1 MGAKSFKT
9 GSKMAAYHLFIRAE
23 DELLI
28 ELKEVEL
35 VLRFAGLGV
44 DGFQELAND
53 PDDLRQYD
61 LVRVVLWRVLEY
73 SLEQE
78 RIPSQTRCWFRQ
90 VAVQLQFS

>member
-1 MGAKSFKT
+1 M
-9 GSKMAAYHLFIRAE
+9 FIRAE

-28 ELKEVEL
+28 ELKQVEL
-35 VLRFAGLGV
+35 VLRFTCLGV

-61 LVRVVLWRVLEY
+61 FVRIVLRCVLEY

-78 RIPSQTRCWFRQ
+78 RIPSQTRCRFRQ

>member
-1 MGAKSFKT
+1 
-9 GSKMAAYHLFIRAE
+9 MAAYHLFIRAE

-61 LVRVVLWRVLEY
+61 FVRIVLRCVFEY
-73 SLEQE
+73 SLQQE
-78 RIPSQTRCWFRQ
+78 RVPS
-90 VAVQLQFS
+90 